1 MCRYR
6 QCAILQV
13 PVELFSGNYVEICGK
28 KYSLRSIGVFRRLYE
43 RQNQV
48 KTGSE
53 QGKAGSEPGKVGSI
67 SKYTSIIYL
76 RDRCGGSCCPQK
88 SSNACIVPPQG
99 LAANGI

>member
-1 MCRYR
+1 MCRFR

-48 KTGSE
+48 KTGS
-53 QGKAGSEPGKVGSI
+53 AGEEYEGESPSGAEREGVS
-67 SKYTSIIYL
+67 YHQ
-76 RDRCGGSCCPQK
+76 R
-88 SSNACIVPPQG
+88 G
-99 LAANGI
+99 LAGGGDEVTSPPGTGERL